1 MSLQRRALFV
11 SFFLEALKPNAVN
24 ILDAGCAIADS
35 IVSASTRMDVQS
47 SAPQNED
54 ANSAATTTVDIA
66 T

>member
-1 MSLQRRALFV
+1 MNLRSHALFV

-35 IVSASTRMDVQS
+35 FVSASTRLDVQS
-47 SAPQNED
+47 SEPDTVQAKAQ
-54 ANSAATTTVDIA
+54 ATTTVDIA

>member
-1 MSLQRRALFV
+1 MTLRRRALFV

-35 IVSASTRMDVQS
+35 LVSASTRLDVQS
-47 SAPQNED
+47 SAPDSVQ
-54 ANSAATTTVDIA
+54 AKSQATTTVDIA